1 MANSS
6 PISSKCAQLTA
17 IERLGWDF
25 YSFFRVEYPEKN
37 KTQIGRVR
45 KSYGRREYVCLHCS
59 TRWSIGYTSNAI
71 THAQNRHRQLI
82 QASETSQNSQQSMQP
97 SIHSYIAFQPS
108 DSALRNVFNAQR
120 YIEAIV
126 GLLTRR
132 RVPFSSVTW
141 DEMKS
146 LALACN
152 PAIEDCLITGRDQ
165 AMKII
170 NANYGL
176 YASQLRDLIQAVCAQ
191 WVDYNYTLRKVVL
204 GLPECPFSHS
214 GEAQAALIVEV
225 LRNFDILRVGYHT
238 GDNATSNNTCLE
250 ALSEKLKAELQEAL
264 TAALNATISDESV
277 DMVDRFAA
285 TLAETISQQ
294 EEPVLQGKWPK
305 STAKASQKTGIDEV
319 YTGWQGIPALQKLH
333 NLAVWLRSS
342 SLHSD
347 SWRDAVG
354 LSLGIDNATRWS
366 SWYKVIDNAIRKK
379 VQINQFLFEH
389 DRELEDTVLSGS
401 DWDLLA
407 KTHAFLEPFASATL
421 YAEGKCSSV
430 SQSLFLMDALLFHY
444 ESAKVQHSQP
454 GSMDTRMLHAIEMG
468 WFVLD
473 KYYTMTEDV
482 PVYAAA
488 LLLDPS
494 KRLAY
499 IQQNWPRDWH
509 EAAIAGA
516 RDIWMTEY
524 QGLAI
529 SKEPERRPAP
539 LPSKKDAISTDSDN
553 LDSFINALPLEIDC
567 TPLEWW
573 SRLEQRAQYPRLSR
587 MAIDILS
594 IPSES
599 AEPERAFSGA
609 RRTASWDRLRIT
621 CKNLEKVECIG
632 NWLREGLIVPSGEG
646 GLGLVYKQ
654 AF

>member
-1 MANSS
+1 MASSS
-6 PISSKCAQLTA
+6 PISSTSAQLTA

-37 KTQIGRVR
+37 KTQTGRVR
-45 KSYGRREYVCLHCS
+45 KSYGRREY
-59 TRWSIGYTSNAI
+59 
-71 THAQNRHRQLI
+71 QLI
-82 QASETSQNSQQSMQP
+82 QANETSQNSQQSTQP
-97 SIHSYIAFQPS
+97 PIDSYMTFQPS

-120 YIEAIV
+120 YTEAIV

-152 PAIEDCLITGRDQ
+152 PAIEDCLITSRDQ

-170 NANYGL
+170 NANYVL
-176 YASQLRDLIQAVCAQ
+176 YASQLRDLIQGSQSMIHISTYLWTSPHRHAMLAVCAQ
-191 WVDYNYTLRKVVL
+191 WVDYNYALRKALL

-277 DMVDRFAA
+277 DMVDNFAA

-294 EEPVLQGKWPK
+294 EEPVLQGKRPK
-305 STAKASQKTGIDEV
+305 STAKASQKTGIDED

-366 SWYKVIDNAIRKK
+366 SWYKMIDNAIRKK
-379 VQINQFLFEH
+379 VQINQFLLEH

-454 GSMDTRMLHAIEMG
+454 GLMDTQMLHAIEMG
-468 WFVLD
+468 
-473 KYYTMTEDV
+473 
-482 PVYAAA
+482 
-488 LLLDPS
+488 
-494 KRLAY
+494 
-499 IQQNWPRDWH
+499 
-509 EAAIAGA
+509 
-516 RDIWMTEY
+516 
-524 QGLAI
+524 
-529 SKEPERRPAP
+529 
-539 LPSKKDAISTDSDN
+539 
-553 LDSFINALPLEIDC
+553 
-567 TPLEWW
+567 
-573 SRLEQRAQYPRLSR
+573 
-587 MAIDILS
+587 
-594 IPSES
+594 
-599 AEPERAFSGA
+599 
-609 RRTASWDRLRIT
+609 
-621 CKNLEKVECIG
+621 
-632 NWLREGLIVPSGEG
+632 
-646 GLGLVYKQ
+646 
-654 AF
+654 

>member
-1 MANSS
+1 LQSFLLAR
-6 PISSKCAQLTA
+6 SK
-17 IERLGWDF
+17 
-25 YSFFRVEYPEKN
+25 
-37 KTQIGRVR
+37 
-45 KSYGRREYVCLHCS
+45 
-59 TRWSIGYTSNAI
+59 
-71 THAQNRHRQLI
+71 
-82 QASETSQNSQQSMQP
+82 
-97 SIHSYIAFQPS
+97 
-108 DSALRNVFNAQR
+108 
-120 YIEAIV
+120 
-126 GLLTRR
+126 
-132 RVPFSSVTW
+132 
-141 DEMKS
+141 
-146 LALACN
+146 
-152 PAIEDCLITGRDQ
+152 
-165 AMKII
+165 
-170 NANYGL
+170 
-176 YASQLRDLIQAVCAQ
+176 
-191 WVDYNYTLRKVVL
+191 
-204 GLPECPFSHS
+204 
-214 GEAQAALIVEV
+214 
-225 LRNFDILRVGYHT
+225 
-238 GDNATSNNTCLE
+238 
-250 ALSEKLKAELQEAL
+250 EAL
-264 TAALNATISDESV
+264 TAALNATINDESV
-277 DMVDRFAA
+277 DMVDNFAA

-294 EEPVLQGKWPK
+294 EEPILQGKRPK
-305 STAKASQKTGIDEV
+305 STAKASQKTGTDED

-379 VQINQFLFEH
+379 VQINQFLLEH

-539 LPSKKDAISTDSDN
+539 LPSKKDGQLSFLFRSIEVKQKAISTDSDN

-646 GLGLVYKQ
+646 GLGLVCNPLTGDDGAPMDVSLQ
-654 AF
+654 DD

>member
-1 MANSS
+1 MASSS
-6 PISSKCAQLTA
+6 PISSTSAQLTA

-59 TRWSIGYTSNAI
+59 TRWSNGYTSNAI

-82 QASETSQNSQQSMQP
+82 QASETSQNSQQSTQP
-97 SIHSYIAFQPS
+97 SIDSYIAFQPS

-120 YIEAIV
+120 WILSDIEWIDFNPK
-126 GLLTRR
+126 RR
-132 RVPFSSVTW
+132 RIR
-141 DEMKS
+141 
-146 LALACN
+146 C
-152 PAIEDCLITGRDQ
+152 IGH
-165 AMKII
+165 II
-170 NANYGL
+170 N
-176 YASQLRDLIQAVCAQ
+176 
-191 WVDYNYTLRKVVL
+191 
-204 GLPECPFSHS
+204 
-214 GEAQAALIVEV
+214 
-225 LRNFDILRVGYHT
+225 
-238 GDNATSNNTCLE
+238 
-250 ALSEKLKAELQEAL
+250 LSLQSFLLARSKEAL

-277 DMVDRFAA
+277 DMVDHFAA
-285 TLAETISQQ
+285 TLAETITHQ
-294 EEPVLQGKWPK
+294 EEPVLQGKRSK

-319 YTGWQGIPALQKLH
+319 YTGC
-333 NLAVWLRSS
+333 
-342 SLHSD
+342 D

-379 VQINQFLFEH
+379 VQINQFLLEH

-454 GSMDTRMLHAIEMG
+454 GSIDTRMLHAIEMG

-539 LPSKKDAISTDSDN
+539 LPSKKDGQLSFLFRSIEVKQKAISTDSDN

-573 SRLEQRAQYPRLSR
+573 SRLEQRAQYPRLGR

-646 GLGLVYKQ
+646 GLGLVCNPLAADDGAPMDVGLQ
-654 AF
+654 DD